1 MNKKAQSYIIQLNL
15 QPHPEGGYF
24 REVYHSDEIIQ
35 KESLPTRYDGNRNFS
50 TSIYFLL
57 EGEQKSKF
65 HRLKSDEQW
74 HFYNG
79 CPVKIY
85 ILNENGELSVTTLG
99 DNILNGEVFQ
109 TVIKRNNW
117 FAAELI
123 DKNSFCLVGCVV
135 SPGFNFNDFEL
146 ANRDELITTYPQH
159 KGLVIRFTS

>member
-1 MNKKAQSYIIQLNL
+1 MNKKFQYYKAKLNL

-24 REVYHSDEIIQ
+24 REVYRSDEILK
-35 KESLPTRYDGNRNFS
+35 KESLPNRFDGDRNFL
-50 TSIYFLL
+50 TAIYFLL
-57 EGEQKSKF
+57 EGEQTSKF
-65 HRLKSDEQW
+65 HLLKSDEQW
-74 HFYNG
+74 HFYDG

-99 DNILNGEVFQ
+99 DNISNGEVFQ

-146 ANRDELITTYPQH
+146 ANRDDLITTYPQH